1 MCQVVELNPILR
13 ILSEI
18 SEDYPRAGQRKNSA
32 LLSIFRMY
40 MRKIIERFREGA
52 RLWPTR
58 EEQEVTAWCG
68 MWSLRWWTWKPL
80 SWAATCIA
88 RCEKVLWIN
97 HWVCRLSSISHL
109 FIHSTF
115 LEHPMYWA
123 RCWAEGIMV
132 NRTDIITIFMSWPL
146 PKFPFC
152 GIKIFV
158 HLVHSFNKYL
168 FLLLEPPI
176 LLKLIPLGDTA

>member
-1 MCQVVELNPILR
+1 M
-13 ILSEI
+13 
-18 SEDYPRAGQRKNSA
+18 
-32 LLSIFRMY
+32 
-40 MRKIIERFREGA
+40 
-52 RLWPTR
+52 
-58 EEQEVTAWCG
+58 
-68 MWSLRWWTWKPL
+68 

-97 HWVCRLSSISHL
+97 HWVCRLSSISRL

-152 GIKIFV
+152 GIKVFV

-168 FLLLEPPI
+168 FFFFFFFFFKFYPI
-176 LLKLIPLGDTA
+176 LKLHTTALALPNIKMNPPQVYMCSPSRTLLPPPYSSTPEK